1 MSDPRIGDR
10 LTITFRAC
18 DDREREVTVAGYVLT
33 TDDVLALV
41 EDAMRG
47 VGYQV
52 PTASLQIV
60 RGKGER

>member
-41 EDAMRG
+41 EDAMRA
-47 VGYQV
+47 VGYNV
-52 PTASLQIV
+52 PHESLQIM
-60 RGKGER
+60 REGE